1 MAAMDDLNQKMGRGT
16 IKLGLPNK
24 KAAWHLRCANR
35 APRWA
40 TRWDALSSPN
50 ADWKTEKKI

>member
-1 MAAMDDLNQKMGRGT
+1 MDDLNQKMGRGT